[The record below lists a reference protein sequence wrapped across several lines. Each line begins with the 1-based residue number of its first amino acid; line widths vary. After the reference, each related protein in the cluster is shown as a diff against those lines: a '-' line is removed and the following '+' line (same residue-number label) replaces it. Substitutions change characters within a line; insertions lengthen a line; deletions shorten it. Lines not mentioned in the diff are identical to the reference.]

1 MTASVTSDSITDRK
15 SAQFNIHAIGIS
27 HSRKVVSIRH
37 LLFLLILGEVMVCS
51 LFRSSPTSEIDTLG
65 YTISLTVYY
74 IPRGQD
80 SNQFGWSYFVLRNSS
95 ALVSSRPTS

>member
-51 LFRSSPTSEIDTLG
+51 LFPSSPTSEIDTLG
-65 YTISLTVYY
+65 HTIYY

-80 SNQFGWSYFVLRNSS
+80 RNQFGGSYFVLRNSS
-95 ALVSSRPTS
+95 ALVSSRPTSYI